1 MAITAKALSTSLPR
15 CLYFHRHFRFSLP
28 LHLHRPLLHKFRPL
42 CTAYVEEAESLQ
54 PLKHSILLERLRQ
67 RHLKDSPQPPKPAP
81 QKLRHAVAEIEGSR
95 RKKGAA
101 PETASTF
108 QELGLSEE
116 VMGALGEMGITDPT
130 EIQRIGIPAVLHEKS
145 VVLGSHTGSGKTL
158 AYLLPLIQIDLV
170 CLAPLL
176 IYAYFVLKHL
186 SFVLKLQLLRR
197 DEDLHGMLM
206 KPRRPRAV
214 VLCPTRE
221 LCEQVFRVSKSI
233 SHHARFRSTM
243 VSGGGRLKP
252 QEDSLNS
259 PIDMVVGT
267 PGRVLQH
274 IEEGNLVYGGI
285 RYVVLDE
292 ADTMFD
298 RGFGPDIRKF
308 LAPLRSRASKLD
320 GLGFQT
326 VLVTATMTTAV
337 QKLVDEEFQGIAH
350 LRTSSLHKKIASA
363 RHDFIKLSGSENK
376 LEALLQVLEP
386 SLAKGNRVMVF
397 CNTLSSSRAVDHFLS
412 ENQISTVNYHGEIP
426 AEQRNKLSATDEFD
440 PIILDDIDECNEWL
454 VGELD
459 DDDDDIDGGNHLV
472 HDDDDTLDW
481 NMVYKASGVGEP
493 RTYTRSKKRKES
505 STSNSSCFRVS
516 KKKEPIIPRKGKGKR
531 KRLALVDEESEE
543 EEFED
548 SVSGDQED
556 EAMEDKDEMDADD
569 SDDDELE
576 DYRASALEIVLVENL
591 EKFKSNDGD
600 CPTLVCTDLAARG
613 LDLDVDHVIMFDFPS
628 NSIDYLHRTGRTARM
643 GAKGKVTSLIARKNL
658 ILATRIE
665 EAIMK
670 NESLESLSVDRIK
683 RDLARSHINQQKGQ
697 NEKREMTSSLKRKA
711 QATST
716 KPSDARGK
724 AAVAKKSSFSK
735 STKAPMI
742 SKPKKKVVKVLKTS
756 NSSGSSNSKGTSS
769 GGRKHSEGR
778 NEGGAGSTSKLNVV
792 GFRGRS
798 SVKAA

>member
-1 MAITAKALSTSLPR
+1 MAITAKSLSTYLPR
-15 CLYFHRHFRFSLP
+15 CLSFHRHFRFSLP
-28 LHLHRPLLHKFRPL
+28 LHLHRPPLHKFRPL
-42 CTAYVEEAESLQ
+42 CTAAVEEAESLQ

-81 QKLRHAVAEIEGSR
+81 HKLRHAVAEIEGSR
-95 RKKGAA
+95 RKNGAA

-116 VMGALGEMGITDPT
+116 VMAALGEMGITDPT
-130 EIQRIGIPAVLHEKS
+130 EIQSIGIPAVLHGKS

-158 AYLLPLIQIDLV
+158 AYLLPLV
-170 CLAPLL
+170 
-176 IYAYFVLKHL
+176 
-186 SFVLKLQLLRR
+186 QLLRR

-274 IEEGNLVYGGI
+274 IEEGNLVYGDI

-363 RHDFIKLSGSENK
+363 RHDFVKLSGSENK

-412 ENQISTVNYHGEIP
+412 ESQISTVNYHGEVP
-426 AEQRNKLSATDEFD
+426 AEQR
-440 PIILDDIDECNEWL
+440 
-454 VGELD
+454 
-459 DDDDDIDGGNHLV
+459 
-472 HDDDDTLDW
+472 
-481 NMVYKASGVGEP
+481 
-493 RTYTRSKKRKES
+493 
-505 STSNSSCFRVS
+505 
-516 KKKEPIIPRKGKGKR
+516 
-531 KRLALVDEESEE
+531 
-543 EEFED
+543 
-548 SVSGDQED
+548 
-556 EAMEDKDEMDADD
+556 
-569 SDDDELE
+569 
-576 DYRASALEIVLVENL
+576 VENL

-724 AAVAKKSSFSK
+724 ATVAKKSSFSK

-742 SKPKKKVVKVLKTS
+742 SKPKKKVVKVVKTS
-756 NSSGSSNSKGTSS
+756 NSSGSSNSRGTSS
-769 GGRKHSEGR
+769 GGRKRSEGR
-778 NEGGAGSTSKLNVV
+778 NKGGAGSMSKLNVV

>member
-1 MAITAKALSTSLPR
+1 MGTTAKALSTSLLSLPK
-15 CLYFHRHFRFSLP
+15 CLYFHRPLYFSLP
-28 LHLHRPLLHKFRPL
+28 FHAHRPPRRVLLHKFRPL
-42 CTAYVEEAESLQ
+42 CTAAPAAPPAVEEAESLQ

-67 RHLKDSPQPPKPAP
+67 RHLKDSPQPSKPTAAAS
-81 QKLRHAVAEIEGSR
+81 QKVRHGVAESEGSR
-95 RKKGAA
+95 RKKGGAA
-101 PETASTF
+101 ETASSF
-108 QELGLSEE
+108 EELGLSVE
-116 VMGALGEMGITDPT
+116 VMAALGEMGITEPT
-130 EIQRIGIPAVLHEKS
+130 EIQCIGIPAVLDGKS

-158 AYLLPLIQIDLV
+158 AYLLPLV
-170 CLAPLL
+170 
-176 IYAYFVLKHL
+176 
-186 SFVLKLQLLRR
+186 QLLRR

-243 VSGGGRLKP
+243 VSGGGRIKP
-252 QEDSLNS
+252 QEDSLNC

-274 IEEGNLVYGGI
+274 IEEGNLVYGDI
-285 RYVVLDE
+285 RYLVLDE

-298 RGFGPDIRKF
+298 HGFGPDIRKF
-308 LAPLRSRASKLD
+308 LAPLRSRASKPD

-363 RHDFIKLSGSENK
+363 RHDFVKLSGSENK

-397 CNTLSSSRAVDHFLS
+397 CNTLNSSRAVDHFLS
-412 ENQISTVNYHGEIP
+412 ENQVSTVNYHGEVP
-426 AEQRNKLSATDEFD
+426 AEQR
-440 PIILDDIDECNEWL
+440 I
-454 VGELD
+454 
-459 DDDDDIDGGNHLV
+459 
-472 HDDDDTLDW
+472 
-481 NMVYKASGVGEP
+481 
-493 RTYTRSKKRKES
+493 
-505 STSNSSCFRVS
+505 
-516 KKKEPIIPRKGKGKR
+516 
-531 KRLALVDEESEE
+531 
-543 EEFED
+543 
-548 SVSGDQED
+548 
-556 EAMEDKDEMDADD
+556 
-569 SDDDELE
+569 
-576 DYRASALEIVLVENL
+576 ENL

-658 ILATRIE
+658 ILASRIE

-711 QATST
+711 QPQPQTE
-716 KPSDARGK
+716 ARG
-724 AAVAKKSSFSK
+724 VAKKSSFSK

-742 SKPKKKVVKVLKTS
+742 SKPKKKVVKVVRTS
-756 NSSGSSNSKGTSS
+756 KSSGSSSSRGTSS
-769 GGRKHSEGR
+769 GGRKNSGGR
-778 NEGGAGSTSKLNVV
+778 SKGGSGGGGGASTSKLNVV

>member
-1 MAITAKALSTSLPR
+1 MGTTAKALSTSLLSLPK
-15 CLYFHRHFRFSLP
+15 CLYFHRPLCFSLP
-28 LHLHRPLLHKFRPL
+28 PHVHLPPRRLLRPL
-42 CTAYVEEAESLQ
+42 CAAAPPAVEEAELLQ
-54 PLKHSILLERLRQ
+54 PAKHSILLERLRQ
-67 RHLKDSPQPPKPAP
+67 RHLKDSLHPPKPKAPPP
-81 QKLRHAVAEIEGSR
+81 QKARHEREGSR
-95 RKKGAA
+95 RKKGRAV
-101 PETASTF
+101 ETASSF
-108 QELGLSEE
+108 GELGLSEE
-116 VMGALGEMGITDPT
+116 VMGALGEMGITEPT
-130 EIQRIGIPAVLHEKS
+130 EIQCIGIPAVLDGKS

-158 AYLLPLIQIDLV
+158 AYLLPLV
-170 CLAPLL
+170 
-176 IYAYFVLKHL
+176 
-186 SFVLKLQLLRR
+186 QLMRR

-252 QEDSLNS
+252 QEDSLNN

-274 IEEGNLVYGGI
+274 IEEGNLVYGDI
-285 RYVVLDE
+285 KYLVLDE

-298 RGFGPDIRKF
+298 HGFGPDIRKF
-308 LAPLRSRASKLD
+308 LAPLRSRASKPN

-363 RHDFIKLSGSENK
+363 RHDFVKLSGSENK

-386 SLAKGNRVMVF
+386 SLSKGNRVMVF
-397 CNTLSSSRAVDHFLS
+397 CNTLNSSRAVDHFLS
-412 ENQISTVNYHGEIP
+412 ENQISTVNYHGEVP
-426 AEQRNKLSATDEFD
+426 AEQR
-440 PIILDDIDECNEWL
+440 I
-454 VGELD
+454 
-459 DDDDDIDGGNHLV
+459 
-472 HDDDDTLDW
+472 
-481 NMVYKASGVGEP
+481 
-493 RTYTRSKKRKES
+493 
-505 STSNSSCFRVS
+505 
-516 KKKEPIIPRKGKGKR
+516 
-531 KRLALVDEESEE
+531 
-543 EEFED
+543 
-548 SVSGDQED
+548 
-556 EAMEDKDEMDADD
+556 
-569 SDDDELE
+569 
-576 DYRASALEIVLVENL
+576 ENL

-665 EAIMK
+665 EAILK

-683 RDLARSHINQQKGQ
+683 RDLARTHLNQQKGQ
-697 NEKREMTSSLKRKA
+697 NEKREMTSSLKRKG
-711 QATST
+711 QAAST
-716 KPSDARGK
+716 KPSEARGK
-724 AAVAKKSSFSK
+724 TAVAKKSSFSE
-735 STKAPMI
+735 SAKAPI
-742 SKPKKKVVKVLKTS
+742 FSKPKKKVVKVVKTS
-756 NSSGSSNSKGTSS
+756 NSSGSSNSRGTSAGGRKQS
-769 GGRKHSEGR
+769 GGRSK
-778 NEGGAGSTSKLNVV
+778 GGAGSTSKLNVV